1 MVREPELQ
9 VATATYADST
19 TFLEDVDHA
28 FPDVILLCEADPLEW
43 TRKFELLQRIPA
55 QEHLRVIVIRLDDNI
70 LEVYDKQCLKVTNN
84 EGFMTLIRHH

>member
-1 MVREPELQ
+1 MREPELQ

-55 QEHLRVIVIRLDDNI
+55 QEHLRVIVIRLDDNV
-70 LEVYDKQCLKVTNN
+70 LEVYDKKCLKATRKNDLIN
-84 EGFMTLIRHH
+84 IIRHR